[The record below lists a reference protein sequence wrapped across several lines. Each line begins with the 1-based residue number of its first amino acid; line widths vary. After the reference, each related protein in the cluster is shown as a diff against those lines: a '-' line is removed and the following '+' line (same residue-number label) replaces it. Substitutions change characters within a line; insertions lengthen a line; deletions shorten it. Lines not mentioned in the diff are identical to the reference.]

1 MKVCDYYNK
10 LIKKE
15 ITDSLIFTIPR
26 SVSSENHNFRDDSQ
40 DVIPQDKANRLKN
53 VSCEPVY
60 AERCLQPREAISF
73 YN

>member
-1 MKVCDYYNK
+1 MCDCHNK
-10 LIKKE
+10 LITKK

-60 AERCLQPREAISF
+60 AESPSIIKTIHL
-73 YN
+73 NK